1 MNNILN
7 FIKQASVKIYINIKK
22 VFQNLNTKI
31 KILCSKISA
40 GFKWT
45 YQSIII
51 NTKSLHSKLNNSK
64 TKAQFVILKDKIV
77 AKTQAKHT
85 KKILVTSLLLIS
97 ASALVIISVFTT
109 RSILLQ
115 NSNDISSKEQKS
127 NISIETPKLISIE
140 DGAKYEFVS
149 SYKNYE
155 YDIKNLPKIKVEII
169 DSNNEVFY
177 SEIGII
183 DPKTKTIIFKLDN
196 LPKLKLDK
204 LFTNSNYTLRL
215 IKNLEARKD
224 IADSSLTNNIILGPI
239 FTLDFSKS
247 FASLYEKNYV
257 LMNLSIENIFKI
269 PTYALLKKVIKEN
282 YLPEQKEKI
291 IEQLLDL
298 VNKNYKSVLESNDIN
313 LGDKELVIKLSDKKE
328 HQDFYESD
336 IYYFI
341 LNNKTIQQQNQTN
354 DPEAILLS
362 NKDKSIQF
370 TITKDPFIS
379 ANKLGKAIQN
389 NKFDI
394 KRLSSETLFGHKE
407 DGANT
412 YRIPGIIKLKNG
424 TLIANADKRY
434 QNFRDYF
441 NNITQ
446 AIKFSY
452 DNGRTWTNPREILK
466 VQIPSLKN
474 QGLTID
480 GTMIEV
486 EYFENVSNK
495 KGTKLLFFVDIF
507 PDKTGL
513 PHLHNG
519 TIWTKI
525 NGKNYLRLYTRLK
538 SNDKFDDEIS
548 FLERVPGTQNWFR
561 RVILKDGKDIK
572 NATSSDFTLTSD
584 YVDLNYHTET
594 SAITGIVY
602 KNIESESELNNP
614 EVLQSKKTEYS
625 VLDFA
630 NNNKSKYVLSS
641 DEYVNKKG
649 EKQRAFNNHVVSIES
664 YDNGKTWKNLRWI
677 DEDVYESSKNAKFSG
692 TAVGNP
698 IQLKHQKDPKLNG
711 RILLPMYQIGGGGLP
726 AYYLYSDDYGNS
738 WKRQDVSFPRNLT
751 ESSMIEAKDGSI
763 YWLLRNDRGFGA
775 ATAKHWITKSV
786 DGGKTWINP
795 NGDTGSNGKDLNIGN
810 KNFDGNVFSGIGY
823 FNLKGKDYFIFSI
836 AKDNIRRNGS
846 LFITDSTFN
855 DATELFDYDF
865 MLNQGNKNEHFVYS
879 YALTI
884 DEEKDYVDILSIYEA
899 SEKTRVHGDSHGK
912 GLSEWEKH
920 RPQADEIQVDRF
932 RIWLKDQK

>member
-1 MNNILN
+1 MSNILN
-7 FIKQASVKIYINIKK
+7 FIKQISVKFYIKIKQICK
-22 VFQNLNTKI
+22 VLETKI
-31 KILCSKISA
+31 KVLLNKISVSSKKA
-40 GFKWT
+40 H
-45 YQSIII
+45 QNISASIKKIH
-51 NTKSLHSKLNNSK
+51 NKFNDSK
-64 TKAQFVILKDKIV
+64 TKAQLVNIREKINT
-77 AKTQAKHT
+77 KLQHKHS
-85 KKILVTSLLLIS
+85 KKIIVSSLLLFS
-97 ASALVIISVFTT
+97 ASVLVIISVFST
-109 RSILLQ
+109 RAAFIQNNKSIYDKAN
-115 NSNDISSKEQKS
+115 NSKY
-127 NISIETPKLISIE
+127 NIIIETPRLISIE
-140 DGAKYEFVS
+140 NGKKHQFVA

-155 YDIKNLPKIKVEII
+155 YDPKNLLEVRIELINSKNEI
-169 DSNNEVFY
+169 FY
-177 SEIGII
+177 SDPGIFN
-183 DPKTKTIIFKLDN
+183 PKDKTIVFA
-196 LPKLKLDK
+196 LDK
-204 LFTNSNYTLRL
+204 LPKDTIYTFRS
-215 IKNLEARKD
+215 IKILEQKKISDSSHKD
-224 IADSSLTNNIILGPI
+224 IMFNTKSLI
-239 FTLDFSKS
+239 FNQSKS
-247 FASLYEKNYV
+247 SAKLYDNNYV
-257 LMNLSIENIFKI
+257 LMNLAIENNLNI
-269 PTYALLKKVIKEN
+269 PTQKLLNEVLKED

-291 IEQLLDL
+291 IDLLLDL
-298 VNKNYKSVLESNDIN
+298 VNKNYKSVLESNKIN
-313 LGDKELVIKLSDKKE
+313 LGDKELVIKLSNSEDKKFLE
-328 HQDFYESD
+328 KDV
-336 IYYFI
+336 YYFI
-341 LNNKTIQQQNQTN
+341 LNSKTTQQQNQTN

-434 QNFRDYF
+434 QNFSDYF

-466 VQIPSLKN
+466 AQIPSLKN

-538 SNDKFDDEIS
+538 SNDKFDNEIS

-584 YVDLNYHTET
+584 YVDLNYHAET

-614 EVLQSKKTEYS
+614 EVLQSRKTEYS

-711 RILLPMYQIGGGGLP
+711 RILLPMYQIGGGGIP

-786 DGGKTWINP
+786 DGGK
-795 NGDTGSNGKDLNIGN
+795 
-810 KNFDGNVFSGIGY
+810 
-823 FNLKGKDYFIFSI
+823 
-836 AKDNIRRNGS
+836 
-846 LFITDSTFN
+846 
-855 DATELFDYDF
+855 
-865 MLNQGNKNEHFVYS
+865 NE
-879 YALTI
+879 
-884 DEEKDYVDILSIYEA
+884 
-899 SEKTRVHGDSHGK
+899 
-912 GLSEWEKH
+912 
-920 RPQADEIQVDRF
+920 
-932 RIWLKDQK
+932 